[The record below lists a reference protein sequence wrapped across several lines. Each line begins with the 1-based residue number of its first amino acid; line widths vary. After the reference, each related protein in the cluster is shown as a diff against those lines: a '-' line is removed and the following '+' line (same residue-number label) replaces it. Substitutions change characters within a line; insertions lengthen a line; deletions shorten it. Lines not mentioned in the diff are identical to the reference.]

1 MKIGVVFP
9 QGEIRDD
16 PIAVKDIAQAVE
28 ELGYDYLLLYE
39 LVIDTKSDKPPA
51 SFLEP
56 FTLLGY
62 LAGCTQKIELATGI
76 VVLPSRQ
83 TVLVAKQ
90 AAAVDVL
97 SGGRLRLGVSVGWNR
112 VEYQAMGT
120 DFQQR
125 GKRLDEQITVLR
137 ELWTKPF
144 ITFKG
149 QYHDLENVGIYPQPI
164 QHPIPIWIGG
174 DSEPVLK
181 RIAYFGDG
189 WLSYGETL
197 ETAAAKMDKLH
208 QYLEAAGRKPAEVGV
223 EVVGVNVAKPDNWS
237 KMLDGWRD
245 FGATHLSVITTSAG
259 LGTAQEHIDAIHRFK
274 TEVGLKIEK

>member
-9 QGEIRDD
+9 QGEISDD
-16 PIAVKDIAQAVE
+16 PVAVRDFAQAVE

-39 LVIDTKSDKPPA
+39 LVTDTKSDKPPA

-62 LAGCTQKIELATGI
+62 LVGCTQKIELATGI
-76 VVLPSRQ
+76 MVLPSRQ

-97 SGGRLRLGVSVGWNR
+97 SRGRLRLGVSVGWNL
-112 VEYQAMGT
+112 VEYQAMGA

-144 ITFKG
+144 VTFKG
-149 QYHDLENVGIYPQPI
+149 QYHNLENVGIYPQPI
-164 QHPIPIWIGG
+164 QRPIPIWIGG

-181 RIAYFGDG
+181 RIASFGDG

-208 QYLEAAGRKPAEVGV
+208 RYLEAAGRKPIEVGM

-237 KMLDGWRD
+237 KMLEGWRD
-245 FGATHLSVITTSAG
+245 FGATHLSVVTTSAS
-259 LGTAQEHIDAIHRFK
+259 LGTPQEHIDAIYRFK
-274 TEVGLKIEK
+274 TEVGL